1 MEPGAPRTESLPQ
14 PFPYAAALTA
24 VLFPFLAAGSRA
36 LPTAPPPLPNGPA
49 AARQE
54 ARNTSR
60 EQATNALREQTRNAL
75 REQARA
81 EEERRADAAHRAAA
95 EEETAAEKARRAVA
109 TAGALPGPDASAA
122 TDRWPRRTL
131 VDEVLGEQLEREG
144 IPYAGPASDT
154 RFLRRATLDAT
165 GLIPTPEEVREFLAD
180 DSPDKRSRLVDRLV
194 GSEEFAEQW
203 AWFFG
208 DLFRLAHQVGAVRN
222 PFQSWIKEWL
232 TTDRPY
238 DEVVRDLLT
247 GVAKA
252 HGSVPSL
259 AFLARSHQAKSRIVM
274 SPDDYSIHN
283 RLDAIDQ
290 FNVDV
295 SRVFLG
301 LNTSC
306 ISCHDGAAHLEPLNE
321 WLSERTREEFYRQSA
336 FFGNARLI
344 TSWDDR
350 SKNVVV
356 DLLVDDLAKGYD
368 TGDDAPYH
376 TLSEGRFPRLEG
388 LAYEP
393 AFLLTGETPQAG
405 ENPRDALARLLT
417 GHPQFARA
425 TVNLVWGK
433 LMTVAFVEPYN
444 SFDLARLGR
453 LAVGEEDPLPSRP
466 VNPELMEALAEDF
479 AANDFSFWRLVKTI
493 MKSEAYG
500 LSPHLPAE
508 RRGAGPG
515 EWKDEWAGYYPRRYV
530 RVLTGPELVDSL
542 TRATAVP
549 TEFAFSGITV
559 ERVKELTTPSDLGGR
574 RGRGEG
580 AEVDALLQSFF
591 QSNRMTPAPVGNRG
605 SILQA
610 LLMMQSGVVNRRVS
624 GEAGGR
630 VAELTASER
639 GAGDIVD
646 ELFLATLGRFPTPAE
661 SELGAERIAAD
672 RTAGTEDLQW
682 ALLNSPEFLL
692 NH

>member
-1 MEPGAPRTESLPQ
+1 MTKKSLVLRNLSGGFLLGAVCVSAQ
-14 PFPYAAALTA
+14 PADPHDQ
-24 VLFPFLAAGSRA
+24 RD
-36 LPTAPPPLPNGPA
+36 
-49 AARQE
+49 
-54 ARNTSR
+54 
-60 EQATNALREQTRNAL
+60 
-75 REQARA
+75 
-81 EEERRADAAHRAAA
+81 RRADAAHREAAA
-95 EEETAAEKARRAVA
+95 GLTAAEKARRAIE
-109 TAGALPGPDASAA
+109 AGDQLPPGAGRDAGPL
-122 TDRWPRRTL
+122 PRRTV
-131 VDEVLGEQLEREG
+131 VDEILAAQWDAMG
-144 IPYAGPASDT
+144 IPHAPRSLDET
-154 RFLRRATLDAT
+154 FLRRATLDAT
-165 GLIPTPEEVREFLAD
+165 GLVPTADQVRAFVAD
-180 DSPDKRSRLVDRLV
+180 PSPDKRQRLVDELV
-194 GSEEFAEQW
+194 GTPEFAEQW

-208 DLFRLAHQVGAVRN
+208 DLFRLASQVGPVQH
-222 PFQSWIKEWL
+222 PFQTWIKEWL

-238 DEVVRDLLT
+238 DEFVRDMLT

-283 RLDAIDQ
+283 RLDALDQ

-301 LNTSC
+301 INTSC
-306 ISCHDGAAHLEPLNE
+306 VSCHDGADHLEPLNQ

-336 FFGNARLI
+336 FLGKARLI
-344 TSWDDR
+344 TTWDDR

-393 AFLLTGETPQAG
+393 AFMLTGETPRPG
-405 ENPRDALARLLT
+405 ENPRDAFARMLT
-417 GHPQFARA
+417 GHRQFARA

-444 SFDLARLGR
+444 AFDLSRMDRLPEGG
-453 LAVGEEDPLPSRP
+453 VDPLPPRP
-466 VNPELMEALAEDF
+466 TNPELLEALAEEFERSDY
-479 AANDFSFWRLVKTI
+479 SFWRLVGTI

-500 LSPHLPAE
+500 LAA
-508 RRGAGPG
+508 RFPG
-515 EWKDEWAGYYPRRYV
+515 EWKDEWTGYYPRRFV

-542 TRATAVP
+542 TRATGAP
-549 TEFAFSGITV
+549 TEFNFRGITV
-559 ERVKELTTPSDLGGR
+559 NRVKELTTPRDLGGR
-574 RGRGEG
+574 RGTGEG
-580 AEVDALLQSFF
+580 AEIDALLQSFF

-610 LLMMQSGVVNRRVS
+610 LLMMQSDVINRRVS
-624 GEAGGR
+624 RESGTR
-630 VAELTASER
+630 VAELVNSGRVPAE
-639 GAGDIVD
+639 VVE
-646 ELFLATLGRFPTPAE
+646 ELFLWTLGRFPTSSERDLAE
-661 SELGAERIAAD
+661 ETLGTSLAEGAEN
-672 RTAGTEDLQW
+672 LQW
-682 ALLNSPEFLL
+682 ALLNAPEFLL